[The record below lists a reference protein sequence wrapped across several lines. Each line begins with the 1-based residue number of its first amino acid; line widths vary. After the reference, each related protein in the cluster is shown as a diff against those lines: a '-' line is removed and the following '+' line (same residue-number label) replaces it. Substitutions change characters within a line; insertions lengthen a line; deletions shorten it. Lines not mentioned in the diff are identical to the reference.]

1 MDAVLALLE
10 LALFL
15 SRLDIDLAMEDNTI
29 LLMDSPNN
37 AVSLDLLLERD
48 SDEGGAAIVVA
59 FDNG

>member
-29 LLMDSPNN
+29 LLVDSPNN

>member
-1 MDAVLALLE
+1 MALLE

-29 LLMDSPNN
+29 LLVDSPNN

-48 SDEGGAAIVVA
+48 TDEGDAAIVVS
-59 FDNG
+59 FESGRGLP